1 MFTSLAGPELSYVY
15 EKRDQVLML
24 ATFVYAPLQQ
34 RAILKEINSSIIWA
48 RNYIGIATI
57 EKLRSWGLLERVG

>member
-1 MFTSLAGPELSYVY
+1 
-15 EKRDQVLML
+15 ML